1 MINSFLIVI
10 NQVFFFYYIDLVEE
24 LLLGEHECWLGVGHE
39 DEDVAVQTESIT
51 KKHEDHETDQTNI
64 KSFHVDTLKLCW
76 YVIEP
81 VLR

>member
-39 DEDVAVQTESIT
+39 DEDVAVQAESIT
-51 KKHEDHETDQTNI
+51 KETHEYH
-64 KSFHVDTLKLCW
+64 DTWKWNLPPL
-76 YVIEP
+76 
-81 VLR
+81 